1 MKLEV
6 IFDNKLLWI
15 GVVAGVIALVVFA
28 LSAPLPASNYP
39 VERFVW
45 ICFVSLLM
53 FGGTFAATMFV
64 VSIILTPVA
73 WYLRARGV
81 DGASRDEAVAF
92 VFKCLWQTALWM
104 IAGYIVWSLIGKV
117 FRSLSEAAPTVGLVL
132 GGLWM
137 AYLVVWQPKLLNDER
152 KRRNSL
158 NVVDL
163 SRSRNLQVK

>member
-15 GVVAGVIALVVFA
+15 GGLVSIVSFIYWVLTNFSAVVELGFWALLVV
-28 LSAPLPASNYP
+28 PL
-39 VERFVW
+39 VG
-45 ICFVSLLM
+45 LLYVAV
-53 FGGTFAATMFV
+53 GTVLITIPIAV
-64 VSIILTPVA
+64 ILTPVA

-81 DGASRDEAVAF
+81 DGASKDEAVAF
-92 VFKCLWQTALWM
+92 VFKCLWQTALWV
-104 IAGYIVWSLIGKV
+104 IAGYIVCSWIGKG
-117 FRSLSEAAPTVGLVL
+117 FRALSEAVPTAGLIL

-163 SRSRNLQVK
+163 SRSRNLQIK